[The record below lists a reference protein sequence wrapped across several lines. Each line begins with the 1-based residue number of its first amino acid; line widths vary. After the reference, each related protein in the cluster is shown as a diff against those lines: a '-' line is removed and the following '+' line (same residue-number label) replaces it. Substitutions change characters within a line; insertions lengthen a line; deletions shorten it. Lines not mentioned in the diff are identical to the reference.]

1 MRRKVIGL
9 GLLVGSAWAF
19 LQIRPRVLGVMLS
32 IATFAALAWQF
43 ARCRHSGPLGLLP
56 PVHDETGA
64 LVPARWYCDRCG
76 KSWPAVFERDQQP
89 ITRFAGYDES
99 KAPAAS
105 RRADELARR
114 QRALAMRRAGIATGL
129 SAERRA
135 AARPDPAAVVPIG
148 QARRFGQ

>member
-1 MRRKVIGL
+1 MQRKIIGL
-9 GLLVGSAWAF
+9 MVLAGGAWAL
-19 LQIRPRVLGVMLS
+19 LQIRPRFWGVLVSIGAVAAVM
-32 IATFAALAWQF
+32 WQF

-76 KSWPAVFERDQQP
+76 KSWPAVFERTQQP
-89 ITRFAGYDES
+89 VTRFAGYDES

-135 AARPDPAAVVPIG
+135 AARPDPADIVPIVQG
-148 QARRFGQ
+148 RRFGQ

>member
-1 MRRKVIGL
+1 MRRKLIGL
-9 GLLVGSAWAF
+9 SVLLGSVWAF
-19 LQIRPRVLGVMLS
+19 LQIRPRFWGVLLS
-32 IATFAALAWQF
+32 IGTFVGVAWQF

-56 PVHDETGA
+56 PLHDETGA

-135 AARPDPAAVVPIG
+135 AARPDPAEIVPI
-148 QARRFGQ
+148 AKSRRFGH

>member
-1 MRRKVIGL
+1 MRGKVIGL
-9 GLLVGSAWAF
+9 TLLVGSVWAF
-19 LQIRPRVLGVMLS
+19 LQIRPRLWGVVLSV
-32 IATFAALAWQF
+32 AAVGALMWQF

-76 KSWPAVFERDQQP
+76 KSWPAVFEREQQP

-135 AARPDPAAVVPIG
+135 AARPDPAEIVPI
-148 QARRFGQ
+148 AKSRRFGQ

>member
-1 MRRKVIGL
+1 MRRKVL
-9 GLLVGSAWAF
+9 GLTLLAGSVWAF
-19 LQIRPRVLGVMLS
+19 LQIRPQFWGIVLSL
-32 IATFAALAWQF
+32 AALAAVMWQF
-43 ARCRHSGPLGLLP
+43 ARCRHTGPLGLLP

-64 LVPARWYCDRCG
+64 LVPARWYCDQCG
-76 KSWPAVFERDQQP
+76 KSWPAVFEREQQP

-135 AARPDPAAVVPIG
+135 AARPDPAAVVPIA
-148 QARRFGQ
+148 QSRRFGQ